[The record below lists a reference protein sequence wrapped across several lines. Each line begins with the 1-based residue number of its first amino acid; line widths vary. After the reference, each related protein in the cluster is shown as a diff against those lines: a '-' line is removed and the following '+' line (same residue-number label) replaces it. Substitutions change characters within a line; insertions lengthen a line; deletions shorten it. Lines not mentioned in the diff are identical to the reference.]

1 MVVGATGQYIKT
13 NMGVVKN
20 KGLLPAD
27 KSRKILSWKC
37 FCCVL
42 NLCIQPVSDHFYL

>member
-13 NMGVVKN
+13 TMGVVRN
-20 KGLLPAD
+20 KRLLPAD
-27 KSRKILSWKC
+27 KSRKIFSWKR

-42 NLCIQPVSDHFYL
+42 DLYIQLVSDHFYL